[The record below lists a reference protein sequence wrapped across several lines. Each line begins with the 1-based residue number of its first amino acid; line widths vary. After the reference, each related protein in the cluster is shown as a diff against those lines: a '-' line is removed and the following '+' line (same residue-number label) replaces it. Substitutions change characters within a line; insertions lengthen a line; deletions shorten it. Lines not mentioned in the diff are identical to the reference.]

1 MPQIISAAY
10 HRNGV
15 CGEGFFVAVVRDLYD
30 DERDATYMVT
40 HVPDSDD
47 EKSDEMYVAN
57 TKTFV
62 VCTDRLPDVRF
73 GINSFRGD
81 EVPASVIEE
90 IKEAARENHYEGR
103 LEVVA

>member
-1 MPQIISAAY
+1 
-10 HRNGV
+10 
-15 CGEGFFVAVVRDLYD
+15 
-30 DERDATYMVT
+30 
-40 HVPDSDD
+40 
-47 EKSDEMYVAN
+47 MYVAN

-81 EVPASVIEE
+81 EVATSVIEA

-103 LEVVA
+103 LEEAA